1 MDSTV
6 DPTYEVSLFALVMG
20 CIFTCVGVI
29 GNLLTIIALLRDLLR
44 IWVHETIQTTT
55 LAQPPPSLGSTDP
68 FDTIAQYLITVS
80 YKITILC
87 YHYYNYLLP

>member
-20 CIFTCVGVI
+20 CIFTFVGVI

-44 IWVHETIQTTT
+44 IWVLEIIHYNLVIFTLEVFVFLIFGVYETMYG
-55 LAQPPPSLGSTDP
+55 PPSQFS
-68 FDTIAQYLITVS
+68 V
-80 YKITILC
+80 
-87 YHYYNYLLP
+87 

>member
-44 IWVHETIQTTT
+44 IWVHETIQTTIPWPSPLPLWGQQT
-55 LAQPPPSLGSTDP
+55 LLTQ
-68 FDTIAQYLITVS
+68 
-80 YKITILC
+80 
-87 YHYYNYLLP
+87 